1 MKKGLLS
8 IICMAMLPLM
18 ATAQSKYIQAVDEY
32 VPAPG
37 QFVNVLPAATA
48 EDTPATMAQKCT
60 DAIAGENK
68 NGNMIT
74 LGACGGYV
82 TFHFDHPIVNVEGQ
96 RDFAVWGN
104 AFENN
109 AEPATVWVSQ
119 DANNNGL
126 PDDEWYELKGSEYD
140 NLATIHNY
148 QITYT
153 YAGEKQVVAWTDNHE
168 QMGEVK
174 RLKYHKQEYF
184 PLWLTAQQT
193 LTFTGCR
200 LPDNAYLGQYTD
212 GTQAY
217 FLPAFDYGYADNQPN
232 ENREGCS
239 FDLSWAVNK
248 QGQTVTLEYADFIRC
263 QNAMNQWCGSIGE
276 TSTEILGAEDLHPN
290 ETVGIS
296 SRAFRPNA
304 RSVLTVHGQRLSQT
318 HRGINIIQ
326 LENGTTK
333 KILIK

>member
-1 MKKGLLS
+1 M
-8 IICMAMLPLM
+8 
-18 ATAQSKYIQAVDEY
+18 
-32 VPAPG
+32 
-37 QFVNVLPAATA
+37 
-48 EDTPATMAQKCT
+48 
-60 DAIAGENK
+60 
-68 NGNMIT
+68 
-74 LGACGGYV
+74 
-82 TFHFDHPIVNVEGQ
+82 EGQ

-153 YAGEKQVVAWTDNHE
+153 YAGEKQAVVWTDNHE
-168 QMGEVK
+168 QTGEVK

-200 LPDNAYLGQYTD
+200 LPDNAYLSTLEGS
-212 GTQAY
+212 QAY
-217 FLPAFDYGYADNQPN
+217 LLPAFDYGYADNLPN
-232 ENREGCS
+232 ENAEGCS
-239 FDLSWAVNK
+239 FDIAWAVDKEGNPVK
-248 QGQTVTLEYADFIRC
+248 LDKVDFIRC

-276 TSTEILGAEDLHPN
+276 TSTEITGAEDLHPN

-304 RSVLTVHGQRLSQT
+304 RSVLTVHGQRLGQT

-326 LENGTTK
+326 FENGTTK
-333 KILIK
+333 KKLIK

>member
-1 MKKGLLS
+1 
-8 IICMAMLPLM
+8 
-18 ATAQSKYIQAVDEY
+18 
-32 VPAPG
+32 
-37 QFVNVLPAATA
+37 
-48 EDTPATMAQKCT
+48 
-60 DAIAGENK
+60 
-68 NGNMIT
+68 
-74 LGACGGYV
+74 
-82 TFHFDHPIVNVEGQ
+82 VEGQ

-153 YAGEKQVVAWTDNHE
+153 YAGEKQAVVWTDNHE
-168 QMGEVK
+168 QTGEIQ

-184 PLWLTAQQT
+184 PLWLTGSQI
-193 LTFTGCR
+193 LTFSGCR
-200 LPDNAYLGQYTD
+200 LPDNAYLSTLEGS
-212 GTQAY
+212 QAY
-217 FLPAFDYGYADNQPN
+217 LLPAFDYGYADNQPN

-276 TSTEILGAEDLHPN
+276 TSTEIIGAEDLHPDV
-290 ETVGIS
+290 TTAIS
-296 SRAFRPNA
+296 PIVSD
-304 RSVLTVHGQRLSQT
+304 VLTPSVYAIHGERLT
-318 HRGINIIQ
+318 FPRRGINIIRYAD
-326 LENGTTK
+326 GKTK
-333 KILIK
+333 KIIIK